1 MAGNYWIKLYVEV
14 LDDPKMATLPDRLW
28 RRFYE
33 LCLMAGR
40 ENKDGELPG
49 HVQIAWA
56 LRMSADDLLNDIEA
70 LVRLGLITEIPNGY
84 LVTQFAKRQKKMSNA
99 EKTER
104 YRESKKQDEY
114 KSLYPVTEPVTDVL
128 LKVTQITD
136 NRLTDTDTDTETDT
150 ELTGAGA
157 VFEAYESEIGALT
170 PIIRE
175 KINSALDD
183 YPSSWILDGITES
196 VQHNARNW
204 SYIEAILKR
213 WKAEGKVA
221 GKKPEKARTKGRVGH
236 SYEEGIDY
244 AKAWG
249 VAK

>member
-114 KSLYPVTEPVTDVL
+114 KSLYPVTKPVTDVL

-136 NRLTDTDTDTETDT
+136 NRLTDTDTETDT

-157 VFEAYESEIGALT
+157 VFSVYESEIGALT
-170 PIIRE
+170 PIIAE
-175 KINSALDD
+175 KLQDD
-183 YPSSWILDGITES
+183 IKAFTEGW
-196 VQHNARNW
+196 V
-204 SYIEAILKR
+204 IDAI
-213 WKAEGKVA
+213 KVA
-221 GKKPEKARTKGRVGH
+221 SENNIRKLSYVEGVLRAWRVEGRGAAPHGKKPSKAKVESVSDH
-236 SYEEGIDY
+236 NAKILEEIANGTY
-244 AKAWG
+244 
-249 VAK
+249 